1 MAQLL
6 VRNVEPQLKTQLQQ
20 RARRHGRSMEAEARE
35 ILRSTLLKEEAPSV
49 GLGTAIS
56 DLFRDCGLEQDI
68 EELRGFPVKLA
79 EFES

>member
-6 VRNVEPQLKTQLQQ
+6 VRNVEPQLKEHLQK

-35 ILRSTLLKEEAPSV
+35 ILRSALLKEDEPRV

-56 DLFRDCGLEQDI
+56 ALFLDQGLEQEI
-68 EELRGFPVKLA
+68 PEFRGFPVNVA
-79 EFES
+79 EFEP

>member
-6 VRNVEPQLKTQLQQ
+6 VRNVEPQLKAHLQK

-35 ILRSTLLKEEAPSV
+35 ILRSALLKEQEPRV

-56 DLFRDCGLEQDI
+56 ALFRDHGLEQDI
-68 EELRGFPVKLA
+68 PELRGFPVKVA
-79 EFES
+79 EFEP